1 MTIICVRDGVMA
13 ADSGC
18 WSDDLA
24 FGSVTKIVRV
34 NGDLV
39 AGAGE
44 AEVVEQFYAWIRG
57 GQERPAPLDKET
69 EFGALMLR
77 ADGIWRIGRSFVFYR
92 DPSPFAAEGMHR
104 QFAMGVM
111 ATGRSA
117 EEAVRLCIE
126 HGAWARGPVQVER
139 R

>member
-1 MTIICVRDGVMA
+1 
-13 ADSGC
+13 
-18 WSDDLA
+18 
-24 FGSVTKIVRV
+24 V

-44 AEVVEQFYAWIRG
+44 AEIVEHFYAWIRG
-57 GQERPAPLDKET
+57 EQERPAPLDKET
-69 EFGALMLR
+69 EFGAIMLR

-117 EEAVRLCIE
+117 EDAVRLCIE